1 VVRSN
6 IEELILN
13 VYRLNNFIIIKRIF
27 KLLTHTE
34 AELLAKIEQIK
45 EVNKNNYINMM
56 KDGMVSIILLSK
68 PGA

>member
-1 VVRSN
+1 MVRSN

>member
-1 VVRSN
+1 M
-6 IEELILN
+6 
-13 VYRLNNFIIIKRIF
+13 YRLNNFIIIKRIF